1 MPVTLHDL
9 AKRALDAAGMR
20 YDEAEGFAALR
31 IGATGENGRWIVMT
45 RYDETHVLRVYSIA
59 PLAVSEA
66 RRAAA
71 LELVAR
77 ANAQLPLGCF
87 ELRIDEGELL
97 FRTSLDGEAIEAAG
111 AEKLGEEL
119 VRGVLLS
126 NLAAMDTYLPA
137 ILRVVDQGLEPVE
150 ALARSEA

>member
-9 AKRALDAAGMR
+9 AKRALDGAGMR
-20 YDEAEGFAALR
+20 YDEADGFAALR

-45 RYDETHVLRVYSIA
+45 RYDQTHVLRVYSIA
-59 PLAVSEA
+59 PIKVPED

-77 ANAQLPLGCF
+77 INAQLPLGCF
-87 ELRIDEGELL
+87 ELRIDEGEILC
-97 FRTSLDGEAIEAAG
+97 RTSIDGEAIEAAG

-119 VRGVLLS
+119 ARGVFLS
-126 NLAAMDTYLPA
+126 NLAAMDAYLPA
-137 ILRVVDQGLEPVE
+137 ILRVADQGLDPVE
-150 ALARSEA
+150 ALARSEG